1 MFFGG
6 GGIPFDFEGGGFP
19 GGGGGGGRRGGKV
32 DNEKFYK
39 LLGVDKNASDNDI
52 KKAFRKLAIKHHPD
66 KGGDPETFK
75 EITRAHEVLSDP
87 DKRRMY
93 DQGGED
99 AVSGDGGGGNPTDV
113 FDMMFG
119 GGGRGGGGGSRRRK
133 TKDVVHQLPVT
144 LEQLYNGMTKKMAVN
159 REVIDQK
166 KGVSQCDGC
175 DGRGVKVKVIRMGPM
190 IQQMQQPCDDCGG
203 RGKTFKTKKEREV
216 LEIYVEKGAPNGHKV
231 TFSEKADEHPDADPG
246 DVIFVLKEKEHERF
260 IRKGADLYIKRDISL
275 SEALCGY
282 TLEVEHLDGR
292 ILVIKSNPGEII
304 TPMTT
309 DPLQKEA
316 PGMQFETFD
325 DCDCLAENVAQ
336 AETEDTDACKKVCE
350 KKGFTAFV
358 INDGSA
364 IFKNCSR
371 AEALAA
377 KKPKAGSTLYVVEDP
392 NKAAKSR
399 LIKAVKGEGMPTH
412 KNPFVCGNLFLIL
425 NIVFPPE
432 LDAAAVAA
440 LKKVLPAPTT
450 PLKYKEDQEN
460 VEVHYLTDMDPVAS
474 YKEGVDNHG
483 QSAYDEDEERGGLPG
498 GQRVQCNQQ

>member
-6 GGIPFDFEGGGFP
+6 GGIPFDFEGGGGGFP
-19 GGGGGGGRRGGKV
+19 GGGRRPGGGKV

-39 LLGVDKNASDNDI
+39 LLGVDKGASDNDI

-75 EITRAHEVLSDP
+75 ELTRAHEVLSDP
-87 DKRRMY
+87 EKRRMY
-93 DQGGED
+93 DAGGEE

-119 GGGRGGGGGSRRRK
+119 GGGRGGGGPRRRK

-203 RGKTFKTKKEREV
+203 QGKTFKTKKEREV

-231 TFSEKADEHPDADPG
+231 VFSEKADEHPDADPG

-275 SEALCGY
+275 AEALCGY

-304 TPMTT
+304 TPLTH
-309 DPLQKEA
+309 DPLSKDEK
-316 PGMQFETFD
+316 GIEFETLED
-325 DCDCLAENVAQ
+325 TDCMAENVAQ

-358 INDGSA
+358 ISDGSA
-364 IFKNCSR
+364 IFKNCTR

-377 KKPKAGSTLYVVEDP
+377 KKSKPGSTLYVVADP
-392 NKAAKSR
+392 AKAAASR
-399 LIKAVKGEGMPTH
+399 LVKAVKGEGMPTH

-425 NIVFPPE
+425 NIVFPTQ
-432 LDAAAVAA
+432 LDVAAVQA
-440 LKKVLPAPTT
+440 LKKVLPPPTT
-450 PLKYKEDQEN
+450 QLKHKEDADN
-460 VEVHYLTDMDPVAS
+460 VEVHYLNDMDPVES
-474 YKEGVDNHG
+474 YKSGVDTHG
-483 QSAYDEDEERGGLPG
+483 RDAYDEDEERGGLPG